1 MPLSPS
7 SIVDF
12 VDDDNSQDDA
22 NVDTRAFPSDPSSS
36 NTGTERVIQKTDDL
50 IRVAVLGTG
59 MMGQVRFRVCNR
71 NCWLLVAIARLF
83 PNLFFYFSPASCLLY
98 RA

>member
-12 VDDDNSQDDA
+12 VDDDNSQEDDA
-22 NVDTRAFPSDPSSS
+22 NVDTRTFPSDPSSP
-36 NTGTERVIQKTDDL
+36 NTGTERVLQETDGL

-59 MMGQVRFRVCNR
+59 MMGQVRFRVCS
-71 NCWLLVAIARLF
+71 CWWRWRVCF
-83 PNLFFYFSPASCLLY
+83 PIYLI
-98 RA
+98 